1 MVDDPRTQD
10 ARLRADIRR
19 LGNMLGDTLVRQAGP
34 ELLDLVEAVRALTK
48 RIHGGGDVPADPG
61 AVGELVDLLSGLDLP
76 TTIQLVRAFSTYFY
90 LANVAEQTNRL
101 DQQGTTGDRS
111 GALESTIDRVI
122 AAGLPRETIAE
133 VVARLEL
140 QPGVHRPSHRGGT
153 ALDPHQDHPHR
164 RAARRARRP
173 RGDPG
178 GSGSHREG
186 DWPR

>member
-34 ELLDLVEAVRALTK
+34 ELLELVEAVRALTK
-48 RIHGGGDVPADPG
+48 RIRGGGDVPADPG

-90 LANVAEQTNRL
+90 LANVAEQTHRV

-111 GALESTIDRVI
+111 GALESTIDR
-122 AAGLPRETIAE
+122 
-133 VVARLEL
+133 
-140 QPGVHRPSHRGGT
+140 
-153 ALDPHQDHPHR
+153 
-164 RAARRARRP
+164 
-173 RGDPG
+173 
-178 GSGSHREG
+178 
-186 DWPR
+186 